1 MFILRALL
9 RCTKGVSI
17 NPDAVIA
24 TPLATANAML
34 AGIPITTNT
43 AIGTD
48 VCTATS
54 VPEAM
59 GLALAEDFCRET
71 RAA

>member
-9 RCTKGVSI
+9 RCAKGVSI

-24 TPLATANAML
+24 TPLATVNALL

-48 VCTATS
+48 VCAEAEVEELNSVTEQPTA
-54 VPEAM
+54 
-59 GLALAEDFCRET
+59 
-71 RAA
+71 

>member
-9 RCTKGVSI
+9 RCTKGVCI

-24 TPLATANAML
+24 TPFATVNAML
-34 AGIPITTNT
+34 ADIPITTNT

-48 VCTATS
+48 VCTEAEVEELDS
-54 VPEAM
+54 VTEQPTA
-59 GLALAEDFCRET
+59 
-71 RAA
+71 

>member
-24 TPLATANAML
+24 SPLATADALL
-34 AGIPITTNT
+34 AGRPIAADT
-43 AIGTD
+43 AIGSNA
-48 VCTATS
+48 CTVTS
-54 VPEAM
+54 VEELDSVTEQPTA
-59 GLALAEDFCRET
+59 
-71 RAA
+71 